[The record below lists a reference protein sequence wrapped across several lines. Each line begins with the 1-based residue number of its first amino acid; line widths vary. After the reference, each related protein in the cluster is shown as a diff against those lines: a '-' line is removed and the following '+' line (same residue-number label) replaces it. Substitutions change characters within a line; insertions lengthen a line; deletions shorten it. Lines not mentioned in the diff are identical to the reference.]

1 MLTDEYMNA
10 LSLAELV
17 ELHANVGARIAC
29 LKETGRVEAIQKARE
44 LCAKYAIEPAT
55 IFDDAENGRKVR
67 RCRIPDDCI
76 DSKRYP
82 LFMARAVLKELIE
95 SLQST
100 QGVKPC

>member
-67 RCRIPDDCI
+67 RRPPPKYTDLSGDWTGIGKAPRWVVGKPVQLMKIPT
-76 DSKRYP
+76 
-82 LFMARAVLKELIE
+82 LV
-95 SLQST
+95 
-100 QGVKPC
+100 G